1 MADARFEDGVEKPLY
16 LGAEDAEDL
25 RILSSLVQDA
35 VLTGADIRWMPS
47 KRQFALL
54 LNRFRWEDRSAA
66 EQSGR
71 GVERVRAVLV
81 FGGVLSARSQGV
93 DRAEKDT
100 VLSILS
106 IDWAEGADAA
116 GEMTITLAGDGAISL
131 RMEAVDATLRDV
143 TRPYLAPSGK
153 APHHDQ

>member
-1 MADARFEDGVEKPLY
+1 MTDARFEDGIEKPLY
-16 LGAEDAEDL
+16 LGAEDADDL

-35 VLTGADIRWMPS
+35 VLTSADMRWTPA

-54 LNRFRWEDRSAA
+54 LNRFRWEDREAA
-66 EQSGR
+66 QKMGR

-81 FGGVLSARSQGV
+81 FDGVLAARSQGL
-93 DRAEKDT
+93 DRGDKDT
-100 VLSILS
+100 VLSILA
-106 IDWAEGADAA
+106 IDWTD
-116 GEMTITLAGDGAISL
+116 GEDGTGELTITLAGDGAIAL